1 MTISYTILRRGE
13 AYIDID
19 GIIKDLEYR
28 HITSEEEIYSDILE
42 NSYYYID
49 NYSDIPE
56 GAEIDDEC
64 IYDLVKEVVKQFK
77 KD

>member
-1 MTISYTILRRGE
+1 MTIPYTILWHEE

-19 GIIKDLEYR
+19 GIIRDLKYKK
-28 HITSEEEIYSDILE
+28 ITSEEEIGNAD
-42 NSYYYID
+42 NCYYYID